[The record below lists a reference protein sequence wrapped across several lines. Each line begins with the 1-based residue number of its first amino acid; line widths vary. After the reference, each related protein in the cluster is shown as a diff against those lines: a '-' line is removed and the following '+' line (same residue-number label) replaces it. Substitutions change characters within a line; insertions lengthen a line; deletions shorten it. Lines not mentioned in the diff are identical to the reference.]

1 MNIIG
6 RCVFDILASLGD
18 ADRQTD
24 RRAAKNTI
32 GQLELANKLAGT
44 ALGELSIT
52 VVALHSLPF

>member
-24 RRAAKNTI
+24 RPTDAQQKI
-32 GQLELANKLAGT
+32 LLAN
-44 ALGELSIT
+44 SSWPIN
-52 VVALHSLPF
+52 